1 MKYRLA
7 YFPKLVTA
15 KGFNTFEVKGT
26 QTIKPSLFKGLDYF
40 EEIADNAT
48 IKKTLIYGGIENQEH
63 SNIWRFDGRIF
74 INNIKFCRHL
84 RKK

>member
-40 EEIADNAT
+40 EEQIMQPL
-48 IKKTLIYGGIENQEH
+48 KRHLFMEGLKTRNILIYGDSMAEY
-63 SNIWRFDGRIF
+63 
-74 INNIKFCRHL
+74 L
-84 RKK
+84 